1 MDRRELKDELTRRIG
16 ALLSDEQF
24 TLWDLEF
31 VPQSGRVVL
40 RVLVEGPGGV
50 TLDHCAYWNKK
61 IGRFLEAEDLVPGS
75 YVLEVGSPGIERSLT
90 RPEHFARFVGS
101 RLEVRLHDPRD
112 GRRTFRGELLEAGA
126 EAVLVEDADAGR
138 VSLPYA
144 AIRRA
149 HLIADPWEGLRSQER
164 GPKGR
169 DR

>member
-1 MDRRELKDELTRRIG
+1 MDRHKLIDELSRRIG
-16 ALLSDEQF
+16 ALLSEEQF
-24 TLWDLEF
+24 TLWGLEF
-31 VPQSGRVVL
+31 VPQSGRAVL

-50 TLDHCAYWNKK
+50 TLGHCAYWNKK

-75 YVLEVGSPGIERSLT
+75 YVLEVGSPGIERILMK
-90 RPEHFARFVGS
+90 PEHYARFVGS

-126 EAVLVEDADAGR
+126 EGVLVEDAEIGR

-144 AIRRA
+144 AIRRS
-149 HLIADPWEGLRSQER
+149 HLIVDPWEGLRSQER

-169 DR
+169 RR